1 MNKIKALLLS
11 SVGFA
16 AAVTAGPVCAAAAA
30 ADQPAANTVQEV
42 VVLGTRRTDRT
53 LENSASPVD
62 VIGGAELKSQP
73 AANLLDSLKSIVP
86 SFYVG
91 QNSISDAS
99 TFVRAPSLRGLPGDE
114 ILVMLNGKRYNRS
127 ALVQVYGGGD
137 TALSF
142 GSQGA
147 DISAIPSIGLKS
159 LQVLRDGAT
168 AQYGSDAIAG
178 VLNYG
183 LRDNASGMEVVA
195 RYGQYF
201 DNSDGAS
208 KQVAANLGFAL
219 GEKGFINVS
228 GEYNDDEQTSRGAQR
243 PVAVQFAAA
252 NPTLAGK
259 LPNSPDPVQIWGN
272 SPSHGYKLLLNS
284 AYDITPDSKIYLFA
298 NYAKIKYNE
307 SFNYRSPI
315 TGSAVD
321 ANGVT
326 HSLGAN
332 GAFKNTFYLTPCP
345 TGVATCP
352 TGGFVKDTNTFLF
365 TSIYPAGF
373 TPRFVGE
380 TQEAYVTAGYKGK
393 FKSGLTYDLSG
404 SISENSLDLS
414 MYSSISPSYGEKS
427 QTSFKF
433 GKLTQKETDFNI
445 DLSYPVNVNGLFGPV
460 VLSGGAEYRKEQY
473 EQSAGD
479 LQSYGAG
486 PYAVA
491 QNLYSLVSPG
501 VYAPAGKS
509 NALSPGA
516 SGYGGTSPQAAGSW
530 DQNNWGVY
538 IDAETDITEKLSV
551 GLAVRYE
558 DYSTFGGT
566 TVGKLNALYK
576 VFDGFSIRGT
586 IGTGFHAP
594 SPGQSND
601 EILTTTFVAGNQ
613 VQVGTYPV
621 GSAIAKYYGATTLK
635 PEESNNFGFGFVA
648 KPMPD
653 TLVTVDAY
661 SIDVTSRLGIS
672 TTHNVTAADV
682 AAQPALAA
690 VGVGGAVT
698 FFTNA
703 FDTQTRGLD
712 IVATHKVND
721 VIGGRLN
728 LTLAYNYNTSE
739 VTKRDPAVITD
750 DQVIDIKHL
759 APNHRVVLT
768 ANWSRGPWTVNARE
782 NYYGTWKDENDYP
795 GQKFGAKSTTDID
808 VSYALAERYT
818 ITLGATNIFN
828 TYPDKIAQSSS
839 NNVYPVTGSLDNGSV
854 YPRNGG
860 PFGFNGGFWY
870 VRLQGKF

>member
-393 FKSGLTYDLSG
+393 FKSGLTYDISG

-460 VLSGGAEYRKEQY
+460 VLS
-473 EQSAGD
+473 
-479 LQSYGAG
+479 
-486 PYAVA
+486 
-491 QNLYSLVSPG
+491 
-501 VYAPAGKS
+501 
-509 NALSPGA
+509 
-516 SGYGGTSPQAAGSW
+516 
-530 DQNNWGVY
+530 
-538 IDAETDITEKLSV
+538 
-551 GLAVRYE
+551 
-558 DYSTFGGT
+558 
-566 TVGKLNALYK
+566 
-576 VFDGFSIRGT
+576 
-586 IGTGFHAP
+586 
-594 SPGQSND
+594 
-601 EILTTTFVAGNQ
+601 
-613 VQVGTYPV
+613 
-621 GSAIAKYYGATTLK
+621 
-635 PEESNNFGFGFVA
+635 
-648 KPMPD
+648 
-653 TLVTVDAY
+653 
-661 SIDVTSRLGIS
+661 
-672 TTHNVTAADV
+672 
-682 AAQPALAA
+682 
-690 VGVGGAVT
+690 GGAVT

>member
-1 MNKIKALLLS
+1 
-11 SVGFA
+11 
-16 AAVTAGPVCAAAAA
+16 
-30 ADQPAANTVQEV
+30 
-42 VVLGTRRTDRT
+42 
-53 LENSASPVD
+53 
-62 VIGGAELKSQP
+62 
-73 AANLLDSLKSIVP
+73 
-86 SFYVG
+86 
-91 QNSISDAS
+91 
-99 TFVRAPSLRGLPGDE
+99 
-114 ILVMLNGKRYNRS
+114 
-127 ALVQVYGGGD
+127 
-137 TALSF
+137 
-142 GSQGA
+142 
-147 DISAIPSIGLKS
+147 
-159 LQVLRDGAT
+159 
-168 AQYGSDAIAG
+168 
-178 VLNYG
+178 
-183 LRDNASGMEVVA
+183 
-195 RYGQYF
+195 
-201 DNSDGAS
+201 
-208 KQVAANLGFAL
+208 
-219 GEKGFINVS
+219 
-228 GEYNDDEQTSRGAQR
+228 
-243 PVAVQFAAA
+243 
-252 NPTLAGK
+252 
-259 LPNSPDPVQIWGN
+259 
-272 SPSHGYKLLLNS
+272 
-284 AYDITPDSKIYLFA
+284 
-298 NYAKIKYNE
+298 
-307 SFNYRSPI
+307 
-315 TGSAVD
+315 
-321 ANGVT
+321 
-326 HSLGAN
+326 
-332 GAFKNTFYLTPCP
+332 
-345 TGVATCP
+345 
-352 TGGFVKDTNTFLF
+352 
-365 TSIYPAGF
+365 
-373 TPRFVGE
+373 
-380 TQEAYVTAGYKGK
+380 
-393 FKSGLTYDLSG
+393 
-404 SISENSLDLS
+404 

-558 DYSTFGGT
+558 DYSTFGCT

>member
-1 MNKIKALLLS
+1 MNRIKALLLS
-11 SVGFA
+11 SVGLA
-16 AAVTAGPVCAAAAA
+16 AAVTAGPVFAEAAG
-30 ADQPAANTVQEV
+30 ADQPSANTVQEV

-73 AANLLDSLKSIVP
+73 AANLLDSLKNIIP

-99 TFVRAPSLRGLPGDE
+99 TFVRSPSLRGLPGDE
-114 ILVMLNGKRYNRS
+114 VLVMLNGKRYNRS
-127 ALVQVYGGGD
+127 ALVQVYTGGD
-137 TALSF
+137 TALGF

-147 DISAIPSIGLKS
+147 DISAIPSIAIKN

-183 LRDNASGMEVVA
+183 LRDNASGAEVVA

-228 GEYNDDEQTSRGAQR
+228 GEYDDDEQTSRGATR
-243 PVAVQFAAA
+243 PIALQFAAA
-252 NPTLAGK
+252 NPSLAGK
-259 LPNSPDPVQIWGN
+259 LPNYPDPVQIWGN
-272 SPSHGYKLLLNS
+272 SPSRGYKLLLNS
-284 AYDITPDSKIYLFA
+284 AYDVTPDSKIYLFA
-298 NYAKIKYNE
+298 NYAKIKANE

-315 TGSAVD
+315 SGSAVD
-321 ANGVT
+321 ANGVSHT
-326 HSLGAN
+326 LGAN

-345 TGVATCP
+345 TGNATCP

-365 TSIYPAGF
+365 TSLYPAGF

-380 TQEAYVTAGYKGK
+380 TEEKYVTAGYKGK
-393 FKSGLTYDLSG
+393 LKSGLTYDISA
-404 SISENSLDLS
+404 STSENSLDLS
-414 MYSSISPSYGEKS
+414 MYSSLSPSYGEKS

-433 GKLTQKETDFNI
+433 GKLTQKETDVNI

-460 VLSGGAEYRKEQY
+460 VLSGGAEYRREQY
-473 EQSAGD
+473 GQTAGD
-479 LQSYGAG
+479 VQSYGAG
-486 PYAVA
+486 PYAA
-491 QNLYSLVSPG
+491 PQNLYSLVSPG
-501 VYAPAGKS
+501 VYAPAGQTS
-509 NALSPGA
+509 ALSPGA
-516 SGYGGTSPQAAGSW
+516 SGYGGTSPQAAGTW
-530 DQNNWGVY
+530 DQSNWGVY

-551 GLAVRYE
+551 GLAARYE
-558 DYSTFGGT
+558 DYNTFGGT
-566 TVGKLNALYK
+566 TVGKLNAIYK
-576 VFDGFSIRGT
+576 VFDGFSVRGT

-601 EILTTTFVAGNQ
+601 EILTTNFVAGNQ
-613 VQVGTYPV
+613 VQTGNYPV
-621 GSAIAKYYGATTLK
+621 SSAIAKYYGAKTLT
-635 PEESNNFGFGFVA
+635 PEESNNYGLGFVA
-648 KPMPD
+648 KPMAN
-653 TLVTVDAY
+653 TLITVDAY
-661 SIDVTSRLGIS
+661 KIDVTSRIGIS
-672 TTHNVTAADV
+672 RTYNVSAADL

-690 VGVGGAVT
+690 VGLDGAVT

-703 FDTQTRGLD
+703 FDTETRGLD
-712 IVATHKVND
+712 VVATHRVD
-721 VIGGRLN
+721 DLLGGRAN
-728 LTLAYNYNTSE
+728 LTLAYNYNISN
-739 VTKRDPAVITD
+739 VTKYTAGVISV
-750 DQVIDIKHL
+750 DQIIDIKHL
-759 APNHRVVLT
+759 APNHRVV
-768 ANWSRGPWTVNARE
+768 ASINWSRGPWTLNARE
-782 NYYGTWKDENDYP
+782 NYYSSWRDENDYP
-795 GQKFGAKSTTDID
+795 GQVFGAKATTDID

-839 NNVYPVTGSLDNGSV
+839 NNVYPVTGSLADGSV